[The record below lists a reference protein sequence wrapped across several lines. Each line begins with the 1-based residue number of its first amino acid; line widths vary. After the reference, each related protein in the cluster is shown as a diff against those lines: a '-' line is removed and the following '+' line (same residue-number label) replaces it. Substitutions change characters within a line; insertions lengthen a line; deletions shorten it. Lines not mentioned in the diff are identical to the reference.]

1 MTLDAETLRW
11 LLGGFFILSGAIIS
25 YLMNRE
31 ISRVDKS
38 IEAANDAIDEL
49 ADAVEDSQKQLDNFK
64 LNVARE
70 YVSKI
75 DLEKQLETH
84 LSPIRDD
91 MREVRGDVKA
101 LLQRP

>member
-25 YLMNRE
+25 YLLNRE
-31 ISRVDKS
+31 ITRVDASLTEQKQR
-38 IEAANDAIDEL
+38 
-49 ADAVEDSQKQLDNFK
+49 VEDNQQELNAFK
-64 LNVARE
+64 LDVARE

-75 DLEKQLETH
+75 DLEKQLDTH